1 MNEVTLFNN
10 WLAQNMMVIFL
21 TIIGLNVLLII
32 LFLAAHFTLKKYKN
46 LLKRAEGKDL
56 EPLLL
61 ELLEK
66 TNQVFRKQQQIDERL
81 TNNQILAERH
91 LQNWS
96 LVRFQAFEN
105 TGGDQSFAFAML
117 DALGDGIVMSS
128 IFGREEARVYCKPV
142 QKGSSIYPLSDE
154 EKEAIDKAING
165 ATKKAE

>member
-1 MNEVTLFNN
+1 MSEVTLFNN

-21 TIIGLNVLLII
+21 SIIGLNVILIV
-32 LFLAAHFTLKKYKN
+32 LFLGAHFTLKKYQN

-66 TNQVFRKQQQIDERL
+66 TNAVFRKQQQIEERL

-91 LQNWS
+91 FQNWS

-142 QKGSSIYPLSDE
+142 QKGSSNYPLSDE
-154 EKEAIDKAING
+154 EKQAIDKAIS
-165 ATKKAE
+165 ATPKKTE

>member
-1 MNEVTLFNN
+1 MNEVALFNS
-10 WLAQNMMVIFL
+10 WLAQNMLVIFL
-21 TIIGLNVLLII
+21 SIIGLNVLLII

-66 TNQVFRKQQQIDERL
+66 TNQVFRKQQQIEDRL

-154 EKEAIDKAING
+154 EKEAIDKAISG
-165 ATKKAE
+165 VAKKTE

>member
-1 MNEVTLFNN
+1 MSDFALFNN
-10 WLAQNMMVIFL
+10 WLAQNMIGVFL
-21 TIIGLNVLLII
+21 SIIALNVLLIV
-32 LFLAAHFTLKKYKN
+32 LFLGAHFTLKKYQN

-66 TNQVFRKQQQIDERL
+66 TNEVFHKQQQIDDRL
-81 TNNQILAERH
+81 TQNQILAERH

-117 DALGDGIVMSS
+117 DALGDGVVMSS

-142 QKGSSIYPLSDE
+142 QKGSSNYPLSDE
-154 EKEAIDKAING
+154 EKEAIDKAISS
-165 ATKKAE
+165 APKKA

>member
-1 MNEVTLFNN
+1 MNEVAFFNN
-10 WLAQNMMVIFL
+10 WLAQNMLVIFL
-21 TIIGLNVLLII
+21 SIIGLNVLLII
-32 LFLAAHFTLKKYKN
+32 LFLASFFTLKKYRN

-66 TNQVFRKQQQIDERL
+66 TNQVFRKQQQIDDRL

-91 LQNWS
+91 LQNWN

-154 EKEAIDKAING
+154 EKEAIDKAISG
-165 ATKKAE
+165 AGKKTE